1 MAAADAWVW
10 DRHEQHEQEQ
20 VVQLCQHA
28 AVAMHAV
35 ELEAVTAAWLY
46 VSAPVCSTSYYAMHS
61 GAKDSWMLSGSR
73 VCRHCHDTM
82 LF

>member
-20 VVQLCQHA
+20 AVQLCHDA
-28 AVAMHAV
+28 AVAMHAA

-46 VSAPVCSTSYYAMHS
+46 VSMPVCSTSCDAIHS
-61 GAKDSWMLSGSR
+61 SGKDS
-73 VCRHCHDTM
+73 
-82 LF
+82 